1 MITIEVIN
9 EKFNDFRNVE
19 IELCNMCIDFIIER
33 LYSLPNNEIY
43 LNDEVTIMYIGRYS
57 INPYSKIKRIY
68 LKNGDI
74 YADTED
80 GDDYKITNAN
90 ADELYEIAKAISSI
104 TEK

>member
-1 MITIEVIN
+1 MITIEVLN
-9 EKFNDFRNVE
+9 KKFDDFRNVE

-33 LYSLPNNEIY
+33 LDSLPNNEIY
-43 LNDEVTIMYIGRYS
+43 LAFEVTISYIGFYN
-57 INPYSKIKRIY
+57 INPYSEVKRIY

-80 GDDYKITNAN
+80 EDDYKITNAN
-90 ADELYEIAKAISSI
+90 ANELYEIAKAISSI

>member
-1 MITIEVIN
+1 MVEIKTLN
-9 EKFNDFRNVE
+9 EKFDDFRDVE

-43 LNDEVTIMYIGRYS
+43 LNSEVTIMYIGFYS
-57 INPYSKIKRIY
+57 INPYSKIKRVY

-80 GDDYKITNAN
+80 EDNYKITNAN
-90 ADELYEIAKAISSI
+90 ADELYEIANAISSI
-104 TEK
+104 IEK